1 MISLALTLILIG
13 AIDLIAGG
21 LTAYAHPGKWKTY
34 LALTFLLSLVAS
46 AAYYLNTSN
55 WGISLAFMAVVF
67 VGSSSWVIARG
78 RSERAWLIFAVLMLV
93 ATFVVVA
100 LVIPAFAIENE
111 ITWLKAHLQRLPWK
125 WYTDNSEGWLILLI
139 GVLLFLGSTS
149 NGVVRCVLQIARGD
163 RIEESEANLKG
174 GRFIGPIERVLIFG
188 LALSGEPTAAALV
201 ISAKSIIRF
210 PELRSLGER
219 SSTASIESGAPP
231 QGALLID
238 DVTEYFLLGSLLS
251 WGLALAVSILF

>member
-174 GRFIGPIERVLIFG
+174 VDLSAPSSGCSSSVWLFPENLPQLHLLSLRKALLDFQSCVAWENVPPPLLLNRVLHRK
-188 LALSGEPTAAALV
+188 EP
-201 ISAKSIIRF
+201 F
-210 PELRSLGER
+210 
-219 SSTASIESGAPP
+219 
-231 QGALLID
+231 
-238 DVTEYFLLGSLLS
+238 
-251 WGLALAVSILF
+251 